1 MISIEDCLAFCGLT
15 EDEVLAIAEH
25 EHIPEVTAA
34 ALAQY
39 LLSQPHGAEKIRDMI
54 IDDLRKARSCN
65 DSNRVREFALV
76 LRHFL
81 EAHPEVSAEQ
91 TYREFSSPKFT
102 EMA

>member
-1 MISIEDCLAFCGLT
+1 MISIEDCLAFCGLS

-39 LLSQPHGAEKIRDMI
+39 LLAQPHGAEKIRDMI

-65 DSNRVREFALV
+65 DSDRAREFAL
-76 LRHFL
+76 LLTHFL
-81 EAHPEVSAEQ
+81 EAHPEASAEQ
-91 TYREFSSPKFT
+91 TNRAFSSHMIP